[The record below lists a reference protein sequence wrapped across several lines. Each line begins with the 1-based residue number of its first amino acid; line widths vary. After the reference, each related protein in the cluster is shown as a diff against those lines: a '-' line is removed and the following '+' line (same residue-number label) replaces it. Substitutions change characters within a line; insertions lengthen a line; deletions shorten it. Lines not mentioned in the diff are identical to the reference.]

1 MTSWW
6 MINLTVQ
13 LPIYPASLFSLHL
26 DEISQWLCSGTSM
39 CVCVSVYM
47 LYMLVFK
54 VSAHF
59 CFKIIIT
66 SLSANNMTHFPPHLN
81 PVSNPLLLA
90 CATEAISPHISPRH
104 ADSRLIFPTPQLCY
118 QIVSDTR
125 LCHAPIQSRS
135 NEDKLPPEPPWILT
149 AWNKMAALKWEDREV
164 SSPCPFSYYCDLSKW
179 LFCYCNCML
188 WPTGT

>member
-1 MTSWW
+1 MKYHSDFA
-6 MINLTVQ
+6 V
-13 LPIYPASLFSLHL
+13 AAV
-26 DEISQWLCSGTSM
+26 

-59 CFKIIIT
+59 CFKIIIA

-81 PVSNPLLLA
+81 PVSDLLLS
-90 CATEAISPHISPRH
+90 CATEAISPRTSPRH

-149 AWNKMAALKWEDREV
+149 A
-164 SSPCPFSYYCDLSKW
+164 
-179 LFCYCNCML
+179 
-188 WPTGT
+188 